1 MNPVAK
7 SRTYKMILVALF
19 AALIAVGA
27 FIRVPVPL
35 VPFTMQTFFVV
46 LAGMLLGKKLGAA
59 SALVYLAIGLIGIP
73 VFTQG
78 GIGYVL
84 KPSFGY
90 LIGFIVAAFITGA
103 IVRRWKIPA
112 SGGCCLARR
121 SSRALCARHGILLLP
136 EQLLFGQAGLRLDGG
151 VVLLPRVRARRSGEK
166 PRRRADCETY
176 DPGIE
181 EEPSVL
187 RKIVTQNAGACA
199 PASFISAIDGFC

>member
-46 LAGMLLGKKLGAA
+46 LAGMMLGKKLGAA
-59 SALVYLAIGLIGIP
+59 SALVYLAVGLIGIP
-73 VFTQG
+73 VFTAGG

-90 LIGFIVAAFITGA
+90 LIGFVVGAFVTGA
-103 IVRRWKIPA
+103 V
-112 SGGCCLARR
+112 ARKAESPSFWR
-121 SSRALCARHGILLLP
+121 LMAAAL
-136 EQLLFGQAGLRLDGG
+136 AGLL
-151 VVLLPRVRARRSGEK
+151 VVYVIGT
-166 PRRRADCETY
+166 TY
-176 DPGIE
+176 FYFLSNYYLGKQVSVWTAVLYCFLVFVPGDLAK
-181 EEPSVL
+181 SVIAAL
-187 RKIVTQNAGACA
+187 IAKRMIPVLKKNHL
-199 PASFISAIDGFC
+199 S

>member
-1 MNPVAK
+1 MNPIAK

-78 GIGYVL
+78 GGIGYVL
-84 KPSFGY
+84 KPSFGDM
-90 LIGFIVAAFITGA
+90 IGFIVAGY
-103 IVRRWKIPA
+103 IPA
-112 SGGCCLARR
+112 A
-121 SSRALCARHGILLLP
+121 
-136 EQLLFGQAGLRLDGG
+136 F
-151 VVLLPRVRARRSGEK
+151 VR
-166 PRRRADCETY
+166 
-176 DPGIE
+176 
-181 EEPSVL
+181 
-187 RKIVTQNAGACA
+187 
-199 PASFISAIDGFC
+199 

>member
-27 FIRVPVPL
+27 FIRIPVPL

-59 SALVYLAIGLIGIP
+59 SALVYLAVGLIGIP
-73 VFTQG
+73 VFTQGG

-103 IVRRWKIPA
+103 IVRKVENPSFWR
-112 SGGCCLARR
+112 
-121 SSRALCARHGILLLP
+121 LLLAS
-136 EQLLFGQAGLRLDGG
+136 LAGLLALY
-151 VVLLPRVRARRSGEK
+151 VLGTGYFYFLSNYYLGKQVSVWTAVLY
-166 PRRRADCETY
+166 CFLVFV
-176 DPGIE
+176 
-181 EEPSVL
+181 PSDLAKSIVAALIAKRMIPVL
-187 RKIVTQNAGACA
+187 KKNNL
-199 PASFISAIDGFC
+199 S

>member
-27 FIRVPVPL
+27 FIRIPVPL

-78 GIGYVL
+78 GGIGYVL

-90 LIGFIVAAFITGA
+90 LIGFIPPVATFVEHYIDLILLAA
-103 IVRRWKIPA
+103 V
-112 SGGCCLARR
+112 GGTALVTLCLG
-121 SSRALCARHGILLLP
+121 LGILMSIHSHRML
-136 EQLLFGQAGLRLDGG
+136 A
-151 VVLLPRVRARRSGEK
+151 K
-166 PRRRADCETY
+166 P
-176 DPGIE
+176 
-181 EEPSVL
+181 
-187 RKIVTQNAGACA
+187 
-199 PASFISAIDGFC
+199 

>member
-7 SRTYKMILVALF
+7 SRTYKMMLVALF

-46 LAGMLLGKKLGAA
+46 LAGMLLGKKLGGA

-78 GIGYVL
+78 GGIGYVL

-90 LIGFIVAAFITGA
+90 LIGFVVAAFITGA
-103 IVRRWKIPA
+103 IVRKRRISP
-112 SGGCCLARR
+112 SGGCW
-121 SSRALCARHGILLLP
+121 SRAGRFAR
-136 EQLLFGQAGLRLDGG
+136 ALRDRNG
-151 VVLLPRVRARRSGEK
+151 
-166 PRRRADCETY
+166 Y
-176 DPGIE
+176 
-181 EEPSVL
+181 
-187 RKIVTQNAGACA
+187 
-199 PASFISAIDGFC
+199 FYF

>member
-7 SRTYKMILVALF
+7 SRTYKMMLVALF

-46 LAGMLLGKKLGAA
+46 LAGMLLGKKLGGA

-78 GIGYVL
+78 GGIGYVL

-90 LIGFIVAAFITGA
+90 LIGSWG
-103 IVRRWKIPA
+103 
-112 SGGCCLARR
+112 
-121 SSRALCARHGILLLP
+121 SRLVTHQEPFNLDRLLH
-136 EQLLFGQAGLRLDGG
+136 RDGG
-151 VVLLPRVRARRSGEK
+151 KVVQGEGGAPKK
-166 PRRRADCETY
+166 PLVFNDV
-176 DPGIE
+176 
-181 EEPSVL
+181 S
-187 RKIVTQNAGACA
+187 Q
-199 PASFISAIDGFC
+199 